1 MGAPSVGLFGD
12 LESRFADVLDRVSD
26 AIVALDR
33 DWRFVYV
40 NQAAEKHFGVARE
53 QTLGKVCWDL
63 FRETVG
69 SVGEPYRQAAAGSTP
84 VELEMV
90 SPVTKRTV
98 AQRIYPSAS
107 GLTVYFRDVSDERQ
121 TADAL
126 RESEA
131 RYRSLYEHSL
141 DGVLLTAPTGETLAA
156 NPAACR
162 ILQRTEEELCQ
173 VGRAGVCDPTDR
185 RLASLIERR
194 DRSGRARGEIDMIRK
209 DGTKV
214 SVELS
219 SAVFTDRHGQT
230 RTSLSIRDL
239 TERKRAERA
248 MSLLAD
254 AGEELSLSL
263 EREEIIRRLTS
274 LAVPSIADVCIVDL
288 LAGGS
293 PTRAAVKQ
301 KEGLAAGA
309 FTNLGTGRV
318 IQTGSPELLSSVT
331 DAAEGLAT
339 LGVRSALRVPLLVRG
354 KPTGVLSLLITDDS
368 RRFVV
373 DDLRT
378 IEALAD
384 RVALALENARLYELA
399 VSAKHARDEMLT
411 MVSHD
416 LRNSLNAIG
425 FIATEL
431 ARQNGSPLATQ
442 IRSAATLADR
452 LLADLG
458 AMFVIESGALV
469 LGRVMESIDSIMNE
483 VADLFRPLA
492 EARAVRLRA
501 VTEKKGLTAFV
512 DRYRMVQAVSN
523 VVANAVEISQD
534 GGQVDLA
541 VKQVGDNVEVAIS
554 DTGPGI
560 APDEVDQIFDR
571 HRWGNDGRRRASVGL
586 GLVISKEYVE
596 AHGGRI
602 RVQNRP
608 GSGSTF
614 IIAIPMQPRG
624 VPTEMPPPKRRAP
637 SSTRSR

>member
-1 MGAPSVGLFGD
+1 MGEPLVGLFGD
-12 LESRFADVLDRVSD
+12 LERRFIDVLDRVSD

-33 DWRFVYV
+33 DWRLVYI
-40 NQAAEKHFGVARE
+40 NQAGERHFGLPRE
-53 QTLGKVCWDL
+53 QLLGKIFWEL
-63 FRETVG
+63 FP
-69 SVGEPYRQAAAGSTP
+69 EPVESAIRQRYEQALAGMTP
-84 VELEMV
+84 VEFEAISL
-90 SPVTKRTV
+90 VTKRTV
-98 AQRIYPSAS
+98 NQRLYPSAS
-107 GLTVYFRDVSDERQ
+107 GVTIYLRDVSDERR
-121 TADAL
+121 TA
-126 RESEA
+126 E
-131 RYRSLYEHSL
+131 
-141 DGVLLTAPTGETLAA
+141 
-156 NPAACR
+156 
-162 ILQRTEEELCQ
+162 
-173 VGRAGVCDPTDR
+173 
-185 RLASLIERR
+185 
-194 DRSGRARGEIDMIRK
+194 
-209 DGTKV
+209 
-214 SVELS
+214 
-219 SAVFTDRHGQT
+219 
-230 RTSLSIRDL
+230 
-239 TERKRAERA
+239 RAERA
-248 MSLLAD
+248 MSLIAD

-263 EREEIIRRLTS
+263 ERDEIIRRLTS
-274 LAVPSIADVCIVDL
+274 LVVPRIADVCIVDL
-288 LAGGS
+288 LAAERL
-293 PTRAAVKQ
+293 TRAVVKQ
-301 KEGLAAGA
+301 HEEVSTGAFANVGTGRVLQTASSELLGSVIDDAEGLAA
-309 FTNLGTGRV
+309 
-318 IQTGSPELLSSVT
+318 
-331 DAAEGLAT
+331 

-354 KPTGVLSLLITDDS
+354 KPTGVLSLFIASDC
-368 RRFVV
+368 RRFLP
-373 DDLRT
+373 DDLRA

-384 RVALALENARLYELA
+384 RAALALENARLYELA
-399 VSAKHARDEMLT
+399 VSAKRARDEMMS

-469 LGRVMESIDSIMNE
+469 LGRVMEPIDSIMSE

-541 VKQVGDNVEVAIS
+541 VKQVGDNLEVAVS

-614 IIAIPMQPRG
+614 IIVIPMQPRG
-624 VPTEMPPPKRRAP
+624 IPAEMPAPKRRAP
-637 SSTRSR
+637 SPTRSR

>member
-1 MGAPSVGLFGD
+1 MGLFGE
-12 LESRFADVLDRVSD
+12 LERRFVDVLDRVSD

-33 DWRFVYV
+33 DWRLVYM
-40 NQAAEKHFGVARE
+40 NQAAEKHFGVPPDH
-53 QTLGKVCWDL
+53 QMLGKICWDL
-63 FRETVG
+63 FPETTESPIG
-69 SVGEPYRQAAAGSTP
+69 DKYRQAVAEMKP
-84 VELEMV
+84 VEFEAI
-90 SPVTKRTV
+90 SPVTKRVVT
-98 AQRIYPSAS
+98 QRLYPSGS
-107 GLTVYFRDVSDERQ
+107 GLTIYLRDVSDQRR

-131 RYRSLYEHSL
+131 RYRSLHEAM
-141 DGVLLTAPTGETLAA
+141 G
-156 NPAACR
+156 
-162 ILQRTEEELCQ
+162 
-173 VGRAGVCDPTDR
+173 
-185 RLASLIERR
+185 LI
-194 DRSGRARGEIDMIRK
+194 
-209 DGTKV
+209 
-214 SVELS
+214 
-219 SAVFTDRHGQT
+219 
-230 RTSLSIRDL
+230 
-239 TERKRAERA
+239 
-248 MSLLAD
+248 AD

-263 EREEIIRRLTS
+263 ERDEILRRLAA
-274 LAVPSIADVCIVDL
+274 LIVPSIADVYIVDL
-288 LAGGS
+288 LAGES
-293 PTRAAVKQ
+293 LTRAAVKQ
-301 KEGLAAGA
+301 REGLAGGA
-309 FTNLGTGRV
+309 FTNVGTGRV
-318 IQTGSPELLSSVT
+318 IQTGAPELLSSVT
-331 DAAEGLAT
+331 DDAEGLAP

-354 KPTGVLSLLITDDS
+354 KATGVLSLLITDDS
-368 RRFVV
+368 RRFVA
-373 DDLRT
+373 DDLPT

-399 VSAKHARDEMLT
+399 VSAKRARDEMMS

-452 LLADLG
+452 LLADLS

-469 LGRVMESIDSIMNE
+469 LGRVMEPIDSIMSE
-483 VADLFRPLA
+483 VTDLFRPLA

-501 VTEKKGLTAFV
+501 VTEKKGLTAFI

-534 GGQVDLA
+534 GGRVDLA
-541 VKQVGDNVEVAIS
+541 VRQVGDNLEVAIS

-560 APDEVDQIFDR
+560 APEEVDQIFDR

-602 RVQNRP
+602 RVQSRP
-608 GSGSTF
+608 GCGSTF

-624 VPTEMPPPKRRAP
+624 IPPEMPPPKRRAP
-637 SSTRSR
+637 SPPSRSR

>member
-1 MGAPSVGLFGD
+1 M
-12 LESRFADVLDRVSD
+12 
-26 AIVALDR
+26 
-33 DWRFVYV
+33 
-40 NQAAEKHFGVARE
+40 
-53 QTLGKVCWDL
+53 
-63 FRETVG
+63 
-69 SVGEPYRQAAAGSTP
+69 TP
-84 VELEMV
+84 VELETI
-90 SPVTKRTV
+90 SPVTKRIV
-98 AQRIYPSAS
+98 KQRLHPSAS
-107 GLTVYFRDVSDERQ
+107 GLTIILRDSSDERQ
-121 TADAL
+121 TA
-126 RESEA
+126 E
-131 RYRSLYEHSL
+131 
-141 DGVLLTAPTGETLAA
+141 
-156 NPAACR
+156 
-162 ILQRTEEELCQ
+162 
-173 VGRAGVCDPTDR
+173 RA
-185 RLASLIERR
+185 
-194 DRSGRARGEIDMIRK
+194 
-209 DGTKV
+209 
-214 SVELS
+214 
-219 SAVFTDRHGQT
+219 Q
-230 RTSLSIRDL
+230 
-239 TERKRAERA
+239 RA

-263 EREEIIRRLTS
+263 ERDEIIRRLTS
-274 LAVPSIADVCIVDL
+274 LVVPNVADVCIVDL
-288 LAGGS
+288 LLGETL
-293 PTRAAVKQ
+293 TRAAVKHQ
-301 KEGLAAGA
+301 EELTARA
-309 FTNLGTGRV
+309 FMQVGTGRV
-318 IQTGSPELLSSVT
+318 VQTAASEMLSSVRD
-331 DAAEGLAT
+331 DADGLGA

-354 KPTGVLSLLITDDS
+354 RPTGVLSLLSTSDG
-368 RRFVV
+368 RRFVA
-373 DDLRT
+373 DDLPT

-384 RVALALENARLYELA
+384 RAALALENARLYEMA
-399 VSAKHARDEMLT
+399 VSAKRTRDQMMS

-458 AMFVIESGALV
+458 AMVMIEAGELV
-469 LGRVMESIDSIMNE
+469 LGRVMESIDSIMSE

-541 VKQVGDNVEVAIS
+541 VKQVGDQVEVAVS

-560 APDEVDQIFDR
+560 APEEIEQIFDR
-571 HRWGNDGRRRASVGL
+571 QRWGTNGRRRASVGL

-602 RVQNRP
+602 RVQSRP

-624 VPTEMPPPKRRAP
+624 VPLDMPLPKRRAP
-637 SSTRSR
+637 SPIRSR

>member
-1 MGAPSVGLFGD
+1 MAGLFGD
-12 LESRFADVLDRVSD
+12 LERRFIDVLDRVSD
-26 AIVALDR
+26 GIVVLDR
-33 DWRFVYV
+33 DWRLVYI
-40 NQAAEKHFGVARE
+40 NQAAENHFGMPRD
-53 QTLGKVCWDL
+53 QMLGKICWDL
-63 FRETVG
+63 FPLTVG
-69 SVGEPYRQAAAGSTP
+69 SNFGERFRQAVAGTAP
-84 VELEMV
+84 VELELI

-107 GLTVYFRDVSDERQ
+107 GLTVYFRDVSDVHQ

-126 RESEA
+126 RGSEA
-131 RYRSLYEHSL
+131 RYRSLYENSL
-141 DGVLLTAPTGETLAA
+141 DGILLTAPTGETLAA
-156 NPAACR
+156 NSAACR
-162 ILQRTEEELCQ
+162 ILQRTEEEICKA
-173 VGRAGVCDPTDR
+173 GRAGVCDLTDPR
-185 RLASLIERR
+185 VASLIKER
-194 DRSGRARGEIDMIRK
+194 DRTGGARGEINMVRK

-214 SVELS
+214 PVELS
-219 SAVFTDRHGQT
+219 SAVFTDRNGEI
-230 RTSLSIRDL
+230 RTSMSIRDL
-239 TERKRAERA
+239 TERKRAERS

-263 EREEIIRRLTS
+263 ERDEILRRLAS
-274 LAVPSIADVCIVDL
+274 LIVPSIADVCLVDL
-288 LAGGS
+288 LVGES
-293 PTRAAVKQ
+293 LTRAAVKQ
-301 KEGLAAGA
+301 GEEIAVGA
-309 FTNLGTGRV
+309 FANVGTGRV
-318 IQTGSPELLSSVT
+318 IQTSSSELLSSIP
-331 DAAEGLAT
+331 DAADGLAE

-368 RRFVV
+368 RRFVT
-373 DDLRT
+373 DDLPT

-384 RVALALENARLYELA
+384 RAALALENARLYELA
-399 VSAKHARDEMLT
+399 VSAKRARDEMMS

-469 LGRVMESIDSIMNE
+469 LGRGMEQIDSIMSE

-501 VTEKKGLTAFV
+501 VTEKKGMTAFV

-541 VKQVGDNVEVAIS
+541 VKQVGDNVEVAVS

-560 APDEVDQIFDR
+560 APEEVDQIFDR

-637 SSTRSR
+637 SPTRSR

>member
-1 MGAPSVGLFGD
+1 MGEPLVGLFGD
-12 LESRFADVLDRVSD
+12 LERRFIDVLDRVSD

-33 DWRFVYV
+33 DWRLVYI
-40 NQAAEKHFGVARE
+40 NQAAEKHFGVPRD
-53 QTLGKVCWDL
+53 QMLGKICWDL
-63 FRETVG
+63 FPETAE
-69 SVGEPYRQAAAGSTP
+69 SAIGERYKQALAGMTP
-84 VELEMV
+84 VEFEAI
-90 SPVTKRTV
+90 SPVTKRV
-98 AQRIYPSAS
+98 VSQRLYPSGS
-107 GLTVYFRDVSDERQ
+107 GLTIYFRDVS
-121 TADAL
+121 A
-126 RESEA
+126 
-131 RYRSLYEHSL
+131 
-141 DGVLLTAPTGETLAA
+141 
-156 NPAACR
+156 
-162 ILQRTEEELCQ
+162 
-173 VGRAGVCDPTDR
+173 
-185 RLASLIERR
+185 ERR
-194 DRSGRARGEIDMIRK
+194 TAE
-209 DGTKV
+209 
-214 SVELS
+214 
-219 SAVFTDRHGQT
+219 
-230 RTSLSIRDL
+230 
-239 TERKRAERA
+239 RAERA

-263 EREEIIRRLTS
+263 ERDEIVRRLTS
-274 LAVPSIADVCIVDL
+274 LVVPRVADVCIVDL
-288 LAGGS
+288 LVGEVL
-293 PTRAAVKQ
+293 TRVAVQ
-301 KEGLAAGA
+301 QQEELAAGA
-309 FTNLGTGRV
+309 FTNVGTGRV
-318 IQTGSPELLSSVT
+318 IQTTAAELLSSVT
-331 DAAEGLAT
+331 DAADGLAV

-354 KPTGVLSLLITDDS
+354 KPTGVLSLLITNDS
-368 RRFVV
+368 RRFVA
-373 DDLRT
+373 DDLPM

-384 RVALALENARLYELA
+384 RAALALENARLYELA
-399 VSAKHARDEMLT
+399 VSAKRDRDEMMS

-469 LGRVMESIDSIMNE
+469 LGRVMESIDSIMSE

-541 VKQVGDNVEVAIS
+541 VKQVGDHVEVAVS
-554 DTGPGI
+554 DTGPGM

-624 VPTEMPPPKRRAP
+624 IPTEMPPPKRRAP
-637 SSTRSR
+637 SPTRSR

>member
-1 MGAPSVGLFGD
+1 MGLFGD
-12 LESRFADVLDRVSD
+12 LERRFIDVLDRVSD

-33 DWRFVYV
+33 DWRLVYI
-40 NQAAEKHFGVARE
+40 NQAAEKHFGVSRD
-53 QTLGKVCWDL
+53 QMLGKICWEL
-63 FRETVG
+63 FPDSAESSIAERYRE
-69 SVGEPYRQAAAGSTP
+69 ALAGMTP
-84 VELEMV
+84 VEFEAL
-90 SPVTKRTV
+90 SPITKRTIS
-98 AQRIYPSAS
+98 QRVYPSGA
-107 GLTVYFRDVSDERQ
+107 GLTIYFRDVS
-121 TADAL
+121 
-126 RESEA
+126 
-131 RYRSLYEHSL
+131 
-141 DGVLLTAPTGETLAA
+141 V
-156 NPAACR
+156 
-162 ILQRTEEELCQ
+162 
-173 VGRAGVCDPTDR
+173 
-185 RLASLIERR
+185 ERR
-194 DRSGRARGEIDMIRK
+194 TAE
-209 DGTKV
+209 
-214 SVELS
+214 
-219 SAVFTDRHGQT
+219 
-230 RTSLSIRDL
+230 
-239 TERKRAERA
+239 RAERA
-248 MSLLAD
+248 MSLIAD

-263 EREEIIRRLTS
+263 ERDEIIRRLTS
-274 LAVPSIADVCIVDL
+274 LVVPRIADVCIVDL
-288 LAGGS
+288 QAGDS
-293 PTRAAVKQ
+293 LSRVVVKQ
-301 KEGLAAGA
+301 QEELTPGA
-309 FTNLGTGRV
+309 FANVGTGRV
-318 IQTGSPELLSSVT
+318 LQTASSELLSPVI
-331 DAAEGLAT
+331 DDAEGLAT

-354 KPTGVLSLLITDDS
+354 KPTGVLSLLIASDS
-368 RRFVV
+368 RRFAA
-373 DDLRT
+373 DDLPA

-384 RVALALENARLYELA
+384 RAALALENARLYELA
-399 VSAKHARDEMLT
+399 VSAKRARDEMMS

-469 LGRVMESIDSIMNE
+469 LGRVMESIDSIMSE

-501 VTEKKGLTAFV
+501 ITEKKGLIAFV

-541 VKQVGDNVEVAIS
+541 VKQVGDNVEVAVS

-624 VPTEMPPPKRRAP
+624 IPADMPPPKRRAP
-637 SSTRSR
+637 SPIRSR

>member
-1 MGAPSVGLFGD
+1 MGEPLVGLFGD
-12 LESRFADVLDRVSD
+12 LERRFIDVLDRVSD

-33 DWRFVYV
+33 EWRFVYI
-40 NQAAEKHFGVARE
+40 NQAAEKHFGVPRD
-53 QTLGKVCWDL
+53 QMLGKTCWDL
-63 FRETVG
+63 FPETATS
-69 SVGEPYRQAAAGSTP
+69 SVGERYKQALAGMTP
-84 VELEMV
+84 VEFEAI
-90 SPVTKRTV
+90 SPVTKRTIS
-98 AQRIYPSAS
+98 QRLYPSGA
-107 GLTVYFRDVSDERQ
+107 GLTIYFRDVSDERR
-121 TADAL
+121 TA
-126 RESEA
+126 E
-131 RYRSLYEHSL
+131 
-141 DGVLLTAPTGETLAA
+141 
-156 NPAACR
+156 
-162 ILQRTEEELCQ
+162 
-173 VGRAGVCDPTDR
+173 
-185 RLASLIERR
+185 
-194 DRSGRARGEIDMIRK
+194 
-209 DGTKV
+209 
-214 SVELS
+214 
-219 SAVFTDRHGQT
+219 
-230 RTSLSIRDL
+230 
-239 TERKRAERA
+239 RAERA

-263 EREEIIRRLTS
+263 ERDEIVRRLTS
-274 LAVPSIADVCIVDL
+274 LVVPRVADVCLVDL
-288 LAGGS
+288 LVGES
-293 PTRAAVKQ
+293 LTRAAVKQ
-301 KEGLAAGA
+301 QDELTAGA
-309 FTNLGTGRV
+309 FANVGTGRV
-318 IQTGSPELLSSVT
+318 IQTATSELLSAVSDDV
-331 DAAEGLAT
+331 DGLAL
-339 LGVRSALRVPLLVRG
+339 LGVRSLMRVPLLVRG
-354 KPTGVLSLLITDDS
+354 KPTGVLSLLSTNDS
-368 RRFVV
+368 RRFAA
-373 DDLRT
+373 DDLPA

-384 RVALALENARLYELA
+384 RAALALENARLYELA
-399 VSAKHARDEMLT
+399 VSAKRARDEMMS

-469 LGRVMESIDSIMNE
+469 LGRVMESIDSIMSE

-501 VTEKKGLTAFV
+501 VTEKKGLLAFV

-541 VKQVGDNVEVAIS
+541 VKQVGDHVEVAVS

-614 IIAIPMQPRG
+614 TIAIPMQPRG
-624 VPTEMPPPKRRAP
+624 MPAEMAAPKRRPASP
-637 SSTRSR
+637 TRSR

>member
-1 MGAPSVGLFGD
+1 MGVPLVGLFGD
-12 LESRFADVLDRVSD
+12 LERRLIDVLDRVSD
-26 AIVALDR
+26 SIVALDR
-33 DWRFVYV
+33 DWRLVYV
-40 NQAAEKHFGVARE
+40 NQAAEKHFGVPRD
-53 QTLGKVCWDL
+53 QLLGRVCWDL
-63 FRETVG
+63 FPETLG
-69 SVGEPYRQAAAGSTP
+69 SPIDEQYRRAAAGVAP
-84 VELEMV
+84 VEFETI

-98 AQRIYPSAS
+98 TQRVYPSAA
-107 GLTVYFRDVSDERQ
+107 GLTIYFRDVSDERQ
-121 TADAL
+121 TA
-126 RESEA
+126 EA
-131 RYRSLYEHSL
+131 HK
-141 DGVLLTAPTGETLAA
+141 
-156 NPAACR
+156 
-162 ILQRTEEELCQ
+162 
-173 VGRAGVCDPTDR
+173 
-185 RLASLIERR
+185 
-194 DRSGRARGEIDMIRK
+194 RG
-209 DGTKV
+209 
-214 SVELS
+214 
-219 SAVFTDRHGQT
+219 
-230 RTSLSIRDL
+230 
-239 TERKRAERA
+239 ERA

-263 EREEIIRRLTS
+263 ERDEIIRRLTA
-274 LAVPSIADVCIVDL
+274 LIVPTIADVCIVDL
-288 LAGGS
+288 LVGES
-293 PTRAAVKQ
+293 LTRTAVKQ
-301 KEGLAAGA
+301 GEGLASGA
-309 FTNLGTGRV
+309 FTNVGTGRV
-318 IQTGSPELLSSVT
+318 IQTASSELLSAVA
-331 DAAEGLAT
+331 DDAEGLAA
-339 LGVRSALRVPLLVRG
+339 LGVRSAVRVPLLVRG
-354 KPTGVLSLLITDDS
+354 KPTGVLSLLIAGDS
-368 RRFVV
+368 RRFVA
-373 DDLRT
+373 DDLPT
-378 IEALAD
+378 VEALAD

-399 VSAKHARDEMLT
+399 VSAKRARDEMMS

-469 LGRVMESIDSIMNE
+469 LGRVMEPIDSIMTE

-501 VTEKKGLTAFV
+501 MTEKKGLTAFV

-534 GGQVDLA
+534 GGQVDLS
-541 VKQVGDNVEVAIS
+541 VRQVGDHVEVAVS

-602 RVQNRP
+602 RVQSRP
-608 GSGSTF
+608 GNGSTF

-624 VPTEMPPPKRRAP
+624 IPAEMPPPPKRRAP
-637 SSTRSR
+637 SPTRSR

>member
-1 MGAPSVGLFGD
+1 LVGLGGD
-12 LESRFADVLDRVSD
+12 VERRFMDILDRVSD
-26 AIVALDR
+26 AVVALDR
-33 DWRFVYV
+33 DWSLFYM
-40 NQAAEKHFGVARE
+40 NEAAERHFGVPRE
-53 QTLGKVCWDL
+53 QMLGKSWWEL
-63 FRETVG
+63 FPDSAE
-69 SVGEPYRQAAAGSTP
+69 SPLGEQFKQALAQMTP
-84 VELEMV
+84 VELETI

-98 AQRIYPSAS
+98 KQRLYPSAS
-107 GLTVYFRDVSDERQ
+107 GLTIYF
-121 TADAL
+121 TAD
-126 RESEA
+126 
-131 RYRSLYEHSL
+131 
-141 DGVLLTAPTGETLAA
+141 
-156 NPAACR
+156 
-162 ILQRTEEELCQ
+162 
-173 VGRAGVCDPTDR
+173 
-185 RLASLIERR
+185 
-194 DRSGRARGEIDMIRK
+194 
-209 DGTKV
+209 
-214 SVELS
+214 
-219 SAVFTDRHGQT
+219 
-230 RTSLSIRDL
+230 
-239 TERKRAERA
+239 RAERA
-248 MSLLAD
+248 MSLLVD

-263 EREEIIRRLTS
+263 ERDEIIRRLTS
-274 LAVPSIADVCIVDL
+274 LVVPNVADVCIVDL
-288 LAGGS
+288 LVGDAL
-293 PTRAAVKQ
+293 TRAAVRHQ
-301 KEGLAAGA
+301 EELTARA
-309 FTNLGTGRV
+309 FMGIGTGRV
-318 IQTGSPELLSSVT
+318 IQTGAPELLTFVSN
-331 DAAEGLAT
+331 DADGFVG

-354 KPTGVLSLLITDDS
+354 KPMGVLSLLSTDDR
-368 RRFVV
+368 RRFVA
-373 DDLRT
+373 DDLPT

-384 RVALALENARLYELA
+384 RAALALENARLYEMA
-399 VSAKHARDEMLT
+399 VSAKRARDEMMS

-452 LLADLG
+452 LLADMS
-458 AMFVIESGALV
+458 AMFVIESGELV
-469 LGRVMESIDSIMNE
+469 LGRVMESIDSIMGE

-541 VKQVGDNVEVAIS
+541 VKQVGDQLEVAVS

-560 APDEVDQIFDR
+560 APDEIEQMFDR
-571 HRWGNDGRRRASVGL
+571 QRWGRAGRRRASVGL

-624 VPTEMPPPKRRAP
+624 MPTEIPALKRRA
-637 SSTRSR
+637 SSPTRYR

>member
-1 MGAPSVGLFGD
+1 M
-12 LESRFADVLDRVSD
+12 
-26 AIVALDR
+26 
-33 DWRFVYV
+33 
-40 NQAAEKHFGVARE
+40 
-53 QTLGKVCWDL
+53 LGKICWDL
-63 FRETVG
+63 FPGIAESPVA
-69 SVGEPYRQAAAGSTP
+69 EQYKQALAGMTP
-84 VELEMV
+84 VEFEGI
-90 SPVTKRTV
+90 SPVTKRIV
-98 AQRIYPSAS
+98 RQRLYPSGA
-107 GLTVYFRDVSDERQ
+107 GLTIYFRDVSDERQ
-121 TADAL
+121 TA
-126 RESEA
+126 E
-131 RYRSLYEHSL
+131 
-141 DGVLLTAPTGETLAA
+141 
-156 NPAACR
+156 
-162 ILQRTEEELCQ
+162 
-173 VGRAGVCDPTDR
+173 
-185 RLASLIERR
+185 
-194 DRSGRARGEIDMIRK
+194 
-209 DGTKV
+209 
-214 SVELS
+214 
-219 SAVFTDRHGQT
+219 
-230 RTSLSIRDL
+230 
-239 TERKRAERA
+239 RAERA

-263 EREEIIRRLTS
+263 ERDEIVRRLTS
-274 LAVPSIADVCIVDL
+274 LVVPNVADVCIVDL
-288 LAGGS
+288 MVGDIL
-293 PTRAAVKQ
+293 TRATLKQ
-301 KEGLAAGA
+301 REELAAGA
-309 FTNLGTGRV
+309 FATVGAGRV
-318 IQTGSPELLSSVT
+318 IQTASPEMLTSIT
-331 DAAEGLAT
+331 DAADGLAA

-354 KPTGVLSLLITDDS
+354 KPTGVLSLLITNDS
-368 RRFVV
+368 RRFVAN
-373 DDLRT
+373 DLPT

-399 VSAKHARDEMLT
+399 VSAKRARDEMMS

-431 ARQNGSPLATQ
+431 ARQNGNPLATQ

-452 LLADLG
+452 LLADMG

-469 LGRVMESIDSIMNE
+469 LGRVMESIDSIMSE

-541 VKQVGDNVEVAIS
+541 VKQVGDHVEVAVS

-560 APDEVDQIFDR
+560 APDEVEQIFDR

-624 VPTEMPPPKRRAP
+624 IPTEMPPQPKRRA
-637 SSTRSR
+637 SSPTRSR

>member
-1 MGAPSVGLFGD
+1 MA
-12 LESRFADVLDRVSD
+12 
-26 AIVALDR
+26 
-33 DWRFVYV
+33 
-40 NQAAEKHFGVARE
+40 
-53 QTLGKVCWDL
+53 
-63 FRETVG
+63 
-69 SVGEPYRQAAAGSTP
+69 
-84 VELEMV
+84 
-90 SPVTKRTV
+90 
-98 AQRIYPSAS
+98 
-107 GLTVYFRDVSDERQ
+107 
-121 TADAL
+121 
-126 RESEA
+126 
-131 RYRSLYEHSL
+131 
-141 DGVLLTAPTGETLAA
+141 
-156 NPAACR
+156 
-162 ILQRTEEELCQ
+162 
-173 VGRAGVCDPTDR
+173 
-185 RLASLIERR
+185 
-194 DRSGRARGEIDMIRK
+194 
-209 DGTKV
+209 
-214 SVELS
+214 
-219 SAVFTDRHGQT
+219 
-230 RTSLSIRDL
+230 
-239 TERKRAERA
+239 
-248 MSLLAD
+248 
-254 AGEELSLSL
+254 
-263 EREEIIRRLTS
+263 
-274 LAVPSIADVCIVDL
+274 
-288 LAGGS
+288 
-293 PTRAAVKQ
+293 
-301 KEGLAAGA
+301 
-309 FTNLGTGRV
+309 
-318 IQTGSPELLSSVT
+318 
-331 DAAEGLAT
+331 
-339 LGVRSALRVPLLVRG
+339 
-354 KPTGVLSLLITDDS
+354 
-368 RRFVV
+368 
-373 DDLRT
+373 DDLPT

-399 VSAKHARDEMLT
+399 VSAKRARDEMMS

-469 LGRVMESIDSIMNE
+469 LGRVMESIDSIMSE

-541 VKQVGDNVEVAIS
+541 VKQVGTTSRWPSPTPVPAS
-554 DTGPGI
+554 RPTRS
-560 APDEVDQIFDR
+560 DQIFDR

-624 VPTEMPPPKRRAP
+624 IPAELPPPPQAPRAQPDPVALERLGRRVGRGGAGANAG
-637 SSTRSR
+637 

>member
-1 MGAPSVGLFGD
+1 M
-12 LESRFADVLDRVSD
+12 
-26 AIVALDR
+26 LDR
-33 DWRFVYV
+33 DWGLVYI
-40 NQAAEKHFGVARE
+40 NQAAEKYFGVPRD
-53 QTLGKVCWDL
+53 QMLGKICWDL
-63 FRETVG
+63 FPETAG
-69 SVGEPYRQAAAGSTP
+69 SPVGEHYRRAAAGMTP
-84 VELEMV
+84 VEFETI

-98 AQRIYPSAS
+98 SQRVYPSGS
-107 GLTVYFRDVSDERQ
+107 GLTIYLRDVSDERQ
-121 TADAL
+121 TAEAL

-131 RYRSLYEHSL
+131 RCRSLH
-141 DGVLLTAPTGETLAA
+141 A
-156 NPAACR
+156 
-162 ILQRTEEELCQ
+162 
-173 VGRAGVCDPTDR
+173 
-185 RLASLIERR
+185 
-194 DRSGRARGEIDMIRK
+194 
-209 DGTKV
+209 
-214 SVELS
+214 
-219 SAVFTDRHGQT
+219 
-230 RTSLSIRDL
+230 
-239 TERKRAERA
+239 A
-248 MSLLAD
+248 MSVLAD

-263 EREEIIRRLTS
+263 ERDEIIRRLAA
-274 LAVPSIADVCIVDL
+274 LIVPSIADVCIVDL
-288 LAGGS
+288 LVGETLS
-293 PTRAAVKQ
+293 RAAVKQ
-301 KEGLAAGA
+301 REGLAGEA
-309 FTNLGTGRV
+309 FATVGTGRV
-318 IQTGSPELLSSVT
+318 IQTASSELVSSVT
-331 DAAEGLAT
+331 DDAEGLAT
-339 LGVRSALRVPLLVRG
+339 LGIRSILRVPLLVRG
-354 KPTGVLSLLITDDS
+354 KPTGVLSVLIADDS
-368 RRFVV
+368 RRFAA
-373 DDLRT
+373 DDLPT
-378 IEALAD
+378 LEALAD

-399 VSAKHARDEMLT
+399 VSAKRARDEMMS

-469 LGRVMESIDSIMNE
+469 LGRVMESIDSIMSE

-541 VKQVGDNVEVAIS
+541 VKQVGDHVEVAVS

-560 APDEVDQIFDR
+560 APEEVDQIFDR

-624 VPTEMPPPKRRAP
+624 VPPEMAAPKRRAP